1 MQQVEITIEGGTP
14 TVKVKCVKGQAC
26 KDLTRALEA
35 ALGDVRESAPTKE
48 MYEQAKQTA
57 KVGR

>member
-1 MQQVEITIEGGTP
+1 MQQVEITIENGVP

-35 ALGDVRESAPTKE
+35 ALGEAQESKPTAE
-48 MYEQAKQTA
+48 MYEQQTA
-57 KVGR
+57 KVSH